1 MKVGVPT
8 ETADGERR
16 VALVPEVVRKLT
28 GDGHEVLIEA
38 GAGAEAMIPDELFQE
53 AGATMVSDAGEVWK
67 AEVVAKVQRPSAPEL
82 ERLGSGSILIGF
94 LAPLTAPDTT
104 RALAQANATAFA
116 MEAIPRISRA
126 QSMDALSSQ
135 SNVAGYRAALIG
147 AHQMG
152 RFYPMLMTAAGT
164 IRPAKV
170 LVLGAGVAG
179 LQAIAT
185 ARRLGAVVLGFDVR
199 AAVKEQVESLGAK
212 FLELEMESAEGEGG
226 YARALTDEEEQRQR
240 ELLADAMEDVDVVIT
255 TALVPGRRAPLLV
268 TEDAVRRM
276 KPGAV
281 VVDLAGEAGGNCEL
295 AQPGE
300 TVVRHDVTIVTPLNL
315 PSEMAEHASQL
326 YARNVQSL
334 LGLMADE
341 EGALELDFDDEI
353 IAGACITRDGEIVHD
368 GARQAAEAAASP
380 AA

>member
-1 MKVGVPT
+1 
-8 ETADGERR
+8 
-16 VALVPEVVRKLT
+16 
-28 GDGHEVLIEA
+28 
-38 GAGAEAMIPDELFQE
+38 
-53 AGATMVSDAGEVWK
+53 
-67 AEVVAKVQRPSAPEL
+67 
-82 ERLGSGSILIGF
+82 
-94 LAPLTAPDTT
+94 
-104 RALAQANATAFA
+104 

-135 SNVAGYRAALIG
+135 TNVAGYRAALIG
-147 AHQMG
+147 AQQMG

-185 ARRLGAVVLGFDVR
+185 ARRLGAVVMGFDVR

-212 FLELEMESAEGEGG
+212 FLELGRGERGG
-226 YARALTDEEEQRQR
+226 RGRLRPGAHRGGGAAPAQ

-268 TEDAVRRM
+268 TADAVRRM

-281 VVDLAGEAGGNCEL
+281 IVDLAGEAGGNCEL

-300 TVVRHDVTIVTPLNL
+300 TVVRHDVTIVDPAQPALGDGR
-315 PSEMAEHASQL
+315 
-326 YARNVQSL
+326 ARLAAVRAQR
-334 LGLMADE
+334 AV
-341 EGALELDFDDEI
+341 A
-353 IAGACITRDGEIVHD
+353 
-368 GARQAAEAAASP
+368 ARA
-380 AA
+380 